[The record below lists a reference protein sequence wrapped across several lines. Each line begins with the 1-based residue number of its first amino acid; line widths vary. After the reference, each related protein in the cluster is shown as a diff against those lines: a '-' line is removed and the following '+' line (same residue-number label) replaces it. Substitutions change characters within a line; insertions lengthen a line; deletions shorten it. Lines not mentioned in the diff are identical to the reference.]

1 MVNLVF
7 YFKYVVPILNIVF
20 PFIKKHA
27 IIQHIVGFYLVTL
40 LLNVRRSFN
49 GTRKVQQS

>member
-1 MVNLVF
+1 MQQF
-7 YFKYVVPILNIVF
+7 YLFFGTLVPIPNIVF